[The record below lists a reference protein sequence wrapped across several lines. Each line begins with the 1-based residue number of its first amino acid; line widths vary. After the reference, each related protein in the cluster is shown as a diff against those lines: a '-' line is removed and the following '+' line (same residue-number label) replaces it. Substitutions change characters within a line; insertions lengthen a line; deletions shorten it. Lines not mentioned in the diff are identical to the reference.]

1 MFQSLTDKLQTI
13 FKNLRGQGVISESNI
28 KEGLREIQIA
38 LLEAD
43 VNYRIVKEFIENIAQ
58 EAVGQKVINSITP
71 SQKLVKIV
79 HDKLIELLG
88 KEASPIKYSSNPP
101 NIIML
106 VGLQGSGKTTTSAK
120 LAKLLHN
127 KGQSILLAG
136 TDTQRPAAREQ
147 LQFLGKNLG
156 LPVITEGKTPLDIT
170 ANAVKKANSISAD
183 TLIID
188 TQGRLHV
195 NEELMDELIKMKK
208 AISPSEILLVADA
221 MTGQDA
227 VNIAKSF
234 NEKLGITGIILTKLD
249 TDTRGGA
256 AISIRKVTGV
266 PIKFIGAGEKMEDL
280 EIFYPERM
288 ASRILGM
295 GDILTLVEK
304 AEGKVEKDDTERLVK
319 KLKAEKLDLEDF
331 LSQLRQMKKIG
342 PLSKMMDYL
351 PVDPSLKNF
360 DVSEERYKHI
370 EAIILSMT
378 PEERSEPRIIDG
390 SRRKRIAEGSG
401 TNVQDINQLL
411 KQFYSVR
418 KFVKEMVGKGAEM
431 KRKGFLSPLISG
443 KSG

>member
-1 MFQSLTDKLQTI
+1 MFSNLTDKLQTI

-28 KEGLREIQIA
+28 KEGLREIQLA

-43 VNYRIVKEFIENIAQ
+43 VNYRIVKEFIDSVAK
-58 EAVGQKVINSITP
+58 EAIGQKVLNSITP

-79 HDKLIELLG
+79 HDKLIDLLG
-88 KEASPIKYSSNPP
+88 KETSPLKYSSNLT

-106 VGLQGSGKTTTSAK
+106 VGLQGSGKTTTSSK
-120 LAKLLHN
+120 LAKLLHS
-127 KGQSILLAG
+127 KGQNILLAG
-136 TDTQRPAAREQ
+136 TDTKRPAAKEQ

-156 LPVITEGKTPLDIT
+156 VPVITEGKTPLDI
-170 ANAVKKANSISAD
+170 ALNAVKKTNSINAD

-188 TQGRLHV
+188 TQGRLHID
-195 NEELMDELIKMKK
+195 EELMDELIKMKEK
-208 AISPSEILLVADA
+208 LSPKEILLVADA

-234 NEKLGITGIILTKLD
+234 NDKLGLTGVILTKLD

-266 PIKFIGAGEKMEDL
+266 PIKFIGIGEKTQDL
-280 EIFYPERM
+280 EIFHPDRM

-304 AEGKVEKDDTERLVK
+304 AEVTIEKNETEKLAK

-331 LSQLRQMKKIG
+331 LAQLRQVKKMG
-342 PLSKMMDYL
+342 PLSSILEYL
-351 PVDPSLKNF
+351 PVDPSIKDF
-360 DVSEERYKHI
+360 DVSEEKYKRI
-370 EAIILSMT
+370 EAMILSMT
-378 PEERSEPRIIDG
+378 PEERTEPRIIDG
-390 SRRKRIAEGSG
+390 SRRKRIANGSG

-411 KQFYSVR
+411 KQFYSAR
-418 KFVKEMVGKGAEM
+418 KFIKEMMGKASGM
-431 KRKGFLSPLISG
+431 KRKGFLS
-443 KSG
+443 KFA

>member
-1 MFQSLTDKLQTI
+1 MFQNLTDKLQTI

-28 KEGLREIQIA
+28 KEGLREIQLA

-58 EAVGQKVINSITP
+58 EAVGQKVINNITP
-71 SQKLVKIV
+71 SQKLIKIV

-88 KEASPIKYSSNPP
+88 KEASSIKHSSNPP

-120 LAKLLHN
+120 LAKFLN
-127 KGQSILLAG
+127 KKEQSILLAG

-156 LPVITEGKTPLDIT
+156 LPVITEGKTPLDI
-170 ANAVKKANSISAD
+170 AINAVKKASSISAD
-183 TLIID
+183 VLIID
-188 TQGRLHV
+188 TQGRLHI

-208 AISPSEILLVADA
+208 AVSPSEILLVADA

-234 NEKLGITGIILTKLD
+234 NEKLGITGVILTKLD

-266 PIKFIGAGEKMEDL
+266 PIKFIGAGEKTEDL

-304 AEGKVEKDDTERLVK
+304 AESEVNKDDAEKLVK
-319 KLKAEKLDLEDF
+319 KLKSEKLDLEDF
-331 LSQLRQMKKIG
+331 LLQLRQMKKIG
-342 PLSKMMDYL
+342 PLSKMLDYL
-351 PVDPSLKNF
+351 PAGSGLKNM
-360 DVSEERYKHI
+360 DISEERYKHI

-378 PEERSEPRIIDG
+378 PKERSEPRIIDG
-390 SRRKRIAEGSG
+390 SRRKRIAKGSG

-418 KFVKEMVGKGAEM
+418 KFIKGMVGKGSEM
-431 KRKGFLSPLISG
+431 KRKGFLSPLIS
-443 KSG
+443 

>member
-1 MFQSLTDKLQTI
+1 MFSNLTNKLQTI
-13 FKNLRGQGVISESNI
+13 FKNLKGQGVISESNI
-28 KEGLREIQIA
+28 KEGLREIQLA

-43 VNYRIVKEFIENIAQ
+43 VNYRIVKDFIDDVAQ
-58 EAVGQKVINSITP
+58 EALGQKVAKSITP

-88 KEASPIKYSSNPP
+88 KENSPLKYSSNPP
-101 NIIML
+101 DVIML
-106 VGLQGSGKTTTSAK
+106 IGLQGSGKTTTSSK
-120 LAKLLHN
+120 LAKFLHD
-127 KGQSILLAG
+127 KGQNILLAG

-156 LPVITEGKTPLDIT
+156 IPVITEGKTPLDI
-170 ANAVKKANSISAD
+170 AINAVKKANAISAD

-188 TQGRLHV
+188 TQGRLHI
-195 NEELMDELIKMKK
+195 NEELMDELANIKK
-208 AISPSEILLVADA
+208 AVSPCEILLVADA

-234 NEKLGITGIILTKLD
+234 NERLGITGVILTKLD

-256 AISIRKVTGV
+256 AISIRKITGV
-266 PIKFIGAGEKMEDL
+266 PIKFAAAGEKTEDL

-304 AEGKVEKDDTERLVK
+304 AESEVRKDDTEKLVK
-319 KLKAEKLDLEDF
+319 KLKAETLDLEDF

-342 PLSKMMDYL
+342 PLSKMLDYL
-351 PVDPSLKNF
+351 PVEPSLKNM
-360 DVSEERYKHI
+360 DISEERYKRI

-378 PEERSEPRIIDG
+378 PEERTNPRIIDG

-401 TNVQDINQLL
+401 TDVQDINQLL

-418 KFVKEMVGKGAEM
+418 KFIKEMVNKGTRM
-431 KRKGFLSPLISG
+431 KRKGFSSPLIPP
-443 KSG
+443 

>member
-1 MFQSLTDKLQTI
+1 MFQSLTDKLQAI
-13 FKNLRGQGVISESNI
+13 FKNLRGQGVLSESNI

-43 VNYRIVKEFIENIAQ
+43 VNYRIVKEFIEGVAQ
-58 EAVGQKVINSITP
+58 EAIGQKVLKSITP
-71 SQKLVKIV
+71 SQQLIKIV
-79 HDKLIELLG
+79 HEKLIELLG
-88 KEASPIKYSSNPP
+88 SDTSPLKFASTRP

-106 VGLQGSGKTTTSAK
+106 VGLQGSGKTTTCSK

-156 LPVITEGKTPLDIT
+156 LPVVTEGKDPLDI
-170 ANAVKKANSISAD
+170 ALNSVRQANSLGVD

-188 TQGRLHV
+188 TQGRLHID
-195 NEELMDELIKMKK
+195 EKLMDELSQMKEK
-208 AISPSEILLVADA
+208 ISPTEILLVADA

-234 NEKLGITGIILTKLD
+234 NDKLNITGVILTKLD

-266 PIKFIGAGEKMEDL
+266 PIKFIGIGEKGEDL

-304 AEGKVEKDDTERLVK
+304 AEEEVNKEDAEKLVK
-319 KLKAEKLDLEDF
+319 KLKAETFDFEDF
-331 LSQLRQMKKIG
+331 LSQLRQMKKMG
-342 PLSKMMDYL
+342 PLSKMLDYL
-351 PVDPSLKNF
+351 PVEPGLK
-360 DVSEERYKHI
+360 DMDISEERYKHI

-378 PEERSEPRIIDG
+378 HEERGNPRLIDG
-390 SRRKRIAEGSG
+390 SRRKRIADGSG
-401 TNVQDINQLL
+401 TTVQEINQLL
-411 KQFYSVR
+411 KQFSSVK
-418 KFVKEMVGKGAEM
+418 KFMKEMMHKGTEM
-431 KRKGFLSPLISG
+431 KRKGWLSPLISQ

>member
-1 MFQSLTDKLQTI
+1 MFANLTGKLQAI

-28 KEGLREIQIA
+28 KEMLHEIQLA

-43 VNYRIVKEFIENIAQ
+43 VNYRIVKEFV
-58 EAVGQKVINSITP
+58 EAVAQDAIGQKIITSITP
-71 SQKLVKIV
+71 SQKLVQIV
-79 HDKLIELLG
+79 HEKLIELLG
-88 KEASPIKYSSNPP
+88 KDSSPLKHSSNPP

-106 VGLQGSGKTTTSAK
+106 VGLQGSGKTTTSSK
-120 LAKLLHN
+120 LAKILTN
-127 KGQSILLAG
+127 KGKNVLLAG

-156 LPVITEGKTPLDIT
+156 LPVITDGKNPIDI
-170 ANAVKKANSISAD
+170 AVNAVKKANSMGAD
-183 TLIID
+183 ALIID

-195 NEELMDELIKMKK
+195 NNELMEELIRMKE
-208 AISPSEILLVADA
+208 AVSPSEILLVADA

-227 VNIAKSF
+227 VNISKSF
-234 NEKLGITGIILTKLD
+234 NERLGITGVILTKLD

-256 AISIRKVTGV
+256 AISVRKVTNV
-266 PIKFIGAGEKMEDL
+266 PIKFIGVGEKTEDL

-304 AEGKVEKDDTERLVK
+304 AEVEVEKGDAQRLAK
-319 KLKAEKLDLEDF
+319 KLKAEKLDFEDF
-331 LSQLRQMKKIG
+331 LTQLRQMKKIG
-342 PLSKMMDYL
+342 PLSKMLDYL

-378 PEERSEPRIIDG
+378 LEERCNPRIIDG
-390 SRRKRIAEGSG
+390 RRKKRIAEGSG
-401 TNVQDINQLL
+401 TSVQDINQLL
-411 KQFYSVR
+411 KQFYSVQ
-418 KFVKEMVGKGAEM
+418 KFVKEMAGKGAQM
-431 KRKGFLSPLISG
+431 KRKGFLPKLISP
-443 KSG
+443 

>member
-1 MFQSLTDKLQTI
+1 MFSNLTDKLQTI
-13 FKNLRGQGVISESNI
+13 FKNLRGQGVISESNMR
-28 KEGLREIQIA
+28 EGLREIQIA

-58 EAVGQKVINSITP
+58 EAVGQKVVNSITP

-88 KEASPIKYSSNPP
+88 KEASPLKHSSNPP

-106 VGLQGSGKTTTSAK
+106 VGLQGSGKTTTSSK
-120 LAKLLHN
+120 LAKFLRD
-127 KGQSILLAG
+127 KGKSILLAG

-156 LPVITEGKTPLDIT
+156 LPVITEGKTPLDI
-170 ANAVKKANSISAD
+170 AINAVKKANSISAD

-195 NEELMDELIKMKK
+195 NEELMDELINMKK
-208 AISPSEILLVADA
+208 AVSPCEIMLVADA

-234 NEKLGITGIILTKLD
+234 NEKLGITGVILTKLD

-266 PIKFIGAGEKMEDL
+266 PIKFVGAGEKMEDL

-304 AEGKVEKDDTERLVK
+304 AEVTVEKDEAQRLVK

-331 LSQLRQMKKIG
+331 LAQLRQMKKMG
-342 PLSKMMDYL
+342 PLSKMLDYL
-351 PVDPSLKNF
+351 PVDPGLKNM
-360 DVSEERYKHI
+360 DISEEKYKHI
-370 EAIILSMT
+370 EAIISSMT
-378 PEERSEPRIIDG
+378 PKERSDPRIIDG

-418 KFVKEMVGKGAEM
+418 KFVKEMVGKGTEM
-431 KRKGFLSPLISG
+431 KRKGFFSPLISH
-443 KSG
+443 

>member
-1 MFQSLTDKLQTI
+1 MFSNLTDKLQTI

-28 KEGLREIQIA
+28 KEGLREIQLA

-43 VNYRIVKEFIENIAQ
+43 VNYRIVKEFINNVAQ
-58 EAVGQKVINSITP
+58 EAVGQKVVNSITP

-88 KEASPIKYSSNPP
+88 QQASPLKHSSNPP
-101 NIIML
+101 DVIML
-106 VGLQGSGKTTTSAK
+106 VGLQGSGKTTTSSK
-120 LAKLLHN
+120 LAKLLLN

-156 LPVITEGKTPLDIT
+156 LSVITEGKTPLDI
-170 ANAVKKANSISAD
+170 AINAVKKANATNTD
-183 TLIID
+183 ALIID

-195 NEELMDELIKMKK
+195 NEELMNELMQMKTK
-208 AISPSEILLVADA
+208 VSPCEILLVADA

-234 NEKLGITGIILTKLD
+234 NDKLGITGVILTKLD

-266 PIKFIGAGEKMEDL
+266 PIKFAGIGEKMQDL
-280 EIFYPERM
+280 EVFYPDRM

-304 AEGKVEKDDTERLVK
+304 AEVAVEKNEAERLVK

-331 LSQLRQMKKIG
+331 LTQLKQIKKMG
-342 PLSKMMDYL
+342 PLSNMLEYL
-351 PVDPSLKNF
+351 PVDPSVKDF
-360 DVSEERYKHI
+360 DFSEEKYKRI
-370 EAIILSMT
+370 EAIISSMT
-378 PEERSEPRIIDG
+378 PQERTDPRIIDG
-390 SRRKRIAEGSG
+390 SRRKRISEGSG

-418 KFVKEMVGKGAEM
+418 KFIKEMMGKGAGM
-431 KRKGFLSPLISG
+431 KRKGFLPKLT
-443 KSG
+443 

>member
-1 MFQSLTDKLQTI
+1 MFQNLTDKLQTI

-28 KEGLREIQIA
+28 KEGLREIQLA

-43 VNYRIVKEFIENIAQ
+43 VNYRIVKEFIESVTQ
-58 EAVGQKVINSITP
+58 EAIGQKVLNSITP

-79 HDKLIELLG
+79 NDKLIELLG
-88 KEASPIKYSSNPP
+88 QNASPLNLSSTQL

-106 VGLQGSGKTTTSAK
+106 VGLQGSGKTTTCSK
-120 LAKLLHN
+120 LAKFLHN
-127 KGQSILLAG
+127 KGKSILLAG

-156 LPVITEGKTPLDIT
+156 LPVITEGENPLDI
-170 ANAVKKANSISAD
+170 ALNSVKKANSSGVD

-188 TQGRLHV
+188 TQGRLHI
-195 NEELMDELIKMKK
+195 NDELMDELLKMKE
-208 AISPSEILLVADA
+208 AISPKEILFVADA

-234 NEKLGITGIILTKLD
+234 NEKLGITGVILTKLD

-266 PIKFIGAGEKMEDL
+266 PIKFIGMGEKGEDL
-280 EIFYPERM
+280 EIFYPERL

-304 AEGKVEKDDTERLVK
+304 AEGEVKQDEAEKLVK
-319 KLKAEKLDLEDF
+319 KLKAETLDLEDF
-331 LSQLRQMKKIG
+331 LSQLRQMKKMG

-351 PVDPSLKNF
+351 PVEPSLKNM
-360 DVSEERYKHI
+360 DVSEERFKHI

-378 PEERSEPRIIDG
+378 PEERSNPKIIDG
-390 SRRKRIAEGSG
+390 SRRKRIASGSG
-401 TNVQDINQLL
+401 TNVQEINQLL

-418 KFVKEMVGKGAEM
+418 KFIKEMMNKGTEM
-431 KRKGFLSPLISG
+431 KKKGWLPKLAT
-443 KSG
+443 